1 MKKSDLKHIIRE
13 VILTESKKDK
23 VLQYAKKYY
32 QNQKDID
39 KVMNKFDEA
48 NRIWPNVAPKELFN
62 IMMTI

>member
-1 MKKSDLKHIIRE
+1 MKKSDLKNIIKE
-13 VILTESKKDK
+13 VIITESKKDK

-32 QNQKDID
+32 RNQKDID
-39 KVMNKFDEA
+39 NIMKKFDEA